1 MSWSSYVDYLTGS
14 GVVPQAAIFG
24 ALDGAIWA
32 KSQDLD
38 LRAEE
43 INFLKDG
50 FEQLMQG
57 QENVFSQTGCK
68 IGGEKFLALRSDK
81 IEKNGPDAIYVS
93 IFRKGNSGVSVA
105 RVKNCI
111 IMGLYTEPIQP
122 NACNT
127 VVMTCAEYLAANL

>member
-1 MSWSSYVDYLTGS
+1 MSWSSYVDFLSGS

-43 INFLKDG
+43 IDFLKDG
-50 FEQLMQG
+50 FEQMVQG
-57 QENVFSQTGCK
+57 QENVFAQTGCH
-68 IGGEKFLALRSDK
+68 IGGEKFLGLRSDK
-81 IEKNGPDAIYVS
+81 IEKNGPEALYYA
-93 IFRKGNSGVSVA
+93 IFRKGNSGVSVV

-111 IMGLYTEPIQP
+111 IMGLYREPIQP
-122 NACNT
+122 NACNS
-127 VVMTCAEYLAANL
+127 MIITCAEYLLDKL

>member
-32 KSQDLD
+32 KSPDLD
-38 LRAEE
+38 LRPEE

-50 FEQLMQG
+50 FDQLTQG
-57 QENVFSQTGCK
+57 KDSVFAATGVK
-68 IGGEKFLALRSDK
+68 IGGEKFIALRSDK
-81 IEKNGPDAIYVS
+81 IEKNGPDAIYTTIV
-93 IFRKGNSGVSVA
+93 RKGNNGASIA

-111 IMGLYTEPIQP
+111 ILGVYTEPIQP